1 MKERIIEEE
10 KSHLDTIQGNF
21 SFWKLKISFLLV
33 RTRAWIRQNFI
44 NFNHNDSNL
53 WKAEK
58 TRKFTNTHTH
68 KVALVSNWIQN
79 GGVMFL
85 FGAVYEKRIWIKTG
99 VCMINFMILKCS
111 RISDKES
118 VHHHPSCLII
128 AQFICFKGLRRY
140 VVVYSLG
147 MHDTDKE
154 HTHISQLIAFVLI
167 SIITKFCRLSNA
179 I

>member
-1 MKERIIEEE
+1 MTQICER
-10 KSHLDTIQGNF
+10 
-21 SFWKLKISFLLV
+21 LKKHVNSL
-33 RTRAWIRQNFI
+33 
-44 NFNHNDSNL
+44 
-53 WKAEK
+53 
-58 TRKFTNTHTH
+58 THTH

-167 SIITKFCRLSNA
+167 STYGIITKFCRLSNA